1 MGKLNIDKYKVI
13 IITICKDYFMV
24 LEKVIFGI
32 ISHSSFMWINALYSG
47 FLGTA
52 RAMCI
57 RHVRSDHEQQ
67 VIVYKKVAILLILAS
82 IVYTFYNSYS
92 LFNGKTANYH
102 LYICLGIA
110 TFTFVEFGLCIR
122 ELIKIRKIN
131 NPITKAVAYINF
143 SSILAS
149 FVLTQTI
156 LTALHPE
163 ENHSTG
169 NGVTALIFGGIML
182 IIGIIMLYNKK
193 IWKEMMDLKV
203 TIYNDKE
210 NVEIKVIETAE
221 NS

>member
-1 MGKLNIDKYKVI
+1 MRKLNIDKYKI
-13 IITICKDYFMV
+13 IIKIITICKDYFMV
-24 LEKVIFGI
+24 LEKAIFGI

-57 RHVRSDHEQQ
+57 KHIESEHEKQ

-92 LFNGKTANYH
+92 LFNDKKANYH

-110 TFTFVEFGLCIR
+110 TFTFVEFGLSIR
-122 ELIKIRKIN
+122 ELIKVRKIN
-131 NPITKAVAYINF
+131 NPITKALAYISF

-149 FVLTQTI
+149 FVLTQTV

-163 ENHSTG
+163 EEHSIG
-169 NGVTALIFGGIML
+169 NGVTALIFGRIML
-182 IIGIIMLYNKK
+182 ITGIIMLYNKK
-193 IWKEMMDLKV
+193 NLKGNDNFEGSDL
-203 TIYNDKE
+203 
-210 NVEIKVIETAE
+210 
-221 NS
+221 

>member
-1 MGKLNIDKYKVI
+1 MEKLNIDKYKI
-13 IITICKDYFMV
+13 IIKIITICKDYFMV
-24 LEKVIFGI
+24 LEKAIFGI

-57 RHVRSDHEQQ
+57 RHIKSDHEQQ

-92 LFNGKTANYH
+92 LFNGRIINYH

-110 TFTFVEFGLCIR
+110 TFTFVEFGLSIR
-122 ELIKIRKIN
+122 ELMKIRKIN
-131 NPITKAVAYINF
+131 NPITKALAYIGF

-182 IIGIIMLYNKK
+182 ITGIIMLYNKK
-193 IWKEMMDLKV
+193 NLKG
-203 TIYNDKE
+203 NDKFE
-210 NVEIKVIETAE
+210 G
-221 NS
+221 SYL